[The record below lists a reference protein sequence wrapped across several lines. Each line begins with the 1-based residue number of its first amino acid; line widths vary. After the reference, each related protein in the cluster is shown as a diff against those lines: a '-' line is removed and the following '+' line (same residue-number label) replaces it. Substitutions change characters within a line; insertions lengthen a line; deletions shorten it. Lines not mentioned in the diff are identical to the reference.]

1 MKSSQF
7 CTYCMSPVA
16 PGESCPVCGLTEG
29 SYTPSPHHLP
39 PGTVLMDRYLVGR
52 VLGEG
57 GFGITY
63 IGCDLRL
70 ELKVAIKEYF
80 PTDRVSRHAAT
91 SLAVS
96 QYTGAAARSYEKGK
110 ERFLYEARTMAR
122 MDKQPQIVSVRDF
135 FEANNTAYI
144 VMEYVEGTNF
154 KDLVAQKG
162 GRIPAG
168 ELLYLMEPLFS
179 ALSTMHSLGLIHRD
193 ISPDN
198 LMLEKGAVRL
208 LDFGCARESAAGTET
223 MTIALKHGYAPIE
236 QYQNKGQGPWTDVYA
251 LSATIYYCLTGKAP
265 PQALD
270 RLCEDELILPRKL
283 GVDLSEKQERALLYG
298 MGVRPRRRFQSVE
311 ELHTALYLEDISGIP
326 KRLEPDRLK
335 DIQRVVESAVVPEKT
350 ETRQQPPED
359 RPRTE
364 EPHQEKTAREEVE
377 HKPALDWLNRHKP
390 LAIGCTAAALGVV
403 VLAAVLLGGGSR
415 TEQPGDHS
423 PAGTVTA
430 SAAPQNGEDR
440 WERDTLFAGAV
451 TAQGDEA
458 ELRALLADPS
468 VPAVIIPQG
477 ASLGLQQENLVVG
490 KPLMVEAGA
499 NLTVNCALTL
509 EGENACLWIEGIVY
523 AEGFLRTTA
532 GGGLMV
538 ADTGAFSSITKVWLE
553 HENDLTVQGSGRTE
567 LQQENLVLCEEE
579 LFAQAA
585 TVNSVQELTQALEN
599 PEVSAVLVEGDVV
612 LDQAVQVGKPVMI
625 AQGASISTNQE
636 GAWTED
642 NQPGL
647 EVTSGPLVNY
657 GTLSTR
663 LWMGDLGENTVINY
677 GTISPAGYL
686 WLEPDATLVNLGE
699 MELTDYTRFNQ
710 SRGYNLGTMRLNGT
724 VDLTGGLFYNLKDF
738 VVESGE
744 CALYQNVRFGN
755 TGTMTLSASFQLYAY
770 LVSCGQVVV
779 NNGGELVNQGLVELF
794 SNGTL
799 TRADGGELR
808 GPGAYQLETH
818 CALNN
823 AELPQGVVLQSRE
836 ANQVFET
843 QVTTAQELADALAD
857 PSVQGIQV
865 VGALSVSGELNVTK
879 PLLLTEEDSLAVDG
893 TLTIQGV
900 QMYSHGSLSAGAVEI
915 TGGGALFH
923 WKDLT
928 VQGGGLSITGTSA
941 LASWGPVSLNGS
953 KVTVTDRSMV
963 NLYYVALD
971 SCGDLVLDN
980 GCRLAHLGRQTL
992 AQTTLRLR
1000 DSAYFDLGGLE
1011 LDGVAVQL
1019 ESAGQLSGWNDLIV
1033 RGGTLE
1039 IDADSYLYRAPT
1051 ADLEFRDGASVTNRG
1066 VMNLWGFEENAT
1078 LGGTVTNYGLMAM
1091 RGVTLRVTGQLNN
1104 QGRMLFSSDCGLT
1117 LAGGSATGNSQE
1129 AWDNGVNSMLF
1140 SDWQ

>member
-208 LDFGCARESAAGTET
+208 LDFGCARESATGTET

-359 RPRTE
+359 QPRTE

-468 VPAVIIPQG
+468 VPAVIIPEDTG
-477 ASLGLQQENLVVG
+477 VPLQQENLVIS
-490 KPLMVEAGA
+490 KPLLVEAGA

-509 EGENACLWIEGIVY
+509 EGESACLWTEGDVY

-532 GGGLMV
+532 GGGVVV

-553 HENDLTVQGSGRTE
+553 HEDDLTVQGSGRTE
-567 LQQENLVLCEEE
+567 LQQENLVLYEEE

-585 TVNSVQELTQALEN
+585 TVSSVQELTQALEN

-625 AQGASISTNQE
+625 AQGASVSTNQE

-663 LWMGDLGENTVINY
+663 LWMGENTVINY
-677 GTISPAGYL
+677 GTISPAGQL
-686 WLEPDATLVNLGE
+686 WLEPNATLVNLGE

-724 VDLTGGLFYNLKDF
+724 VDLTGGTFYNLKDF

-744 CALYQNVRFGN
+744 CALYENTRFGN

-779 NNGGELVNQGLVELF
+779 DDGGELVNQGLVELF
-794 SNGTL
+794 SYGTL

-808 GPGAYQLETH
+808 GSGGYQLETN

-823 AELPQGVVLQSRE
+823 AKLPQGVVLQSWE
-836 ANQVFET
+836 ANQVFEAE
-843 QVTTAQELADALAD
+843 VTTAQELADALAD

-915 TGGGALFH
+915 TDGGVLFNH
-923 WKDLT
+923 QQLT
-928 VQGGGLSITGTSA
+928 VQDALSVTGTSA
-941 LASWGPVSLNGS
+941 LASWGPISMNGG

-963 NLYYVALD
+963 NLYYVELEN
-971 SCGDLVLDN
+971 CGDLLLES
-980 GCRLAHLGRQTL
+980 GSRLAHLGRQTL
-992 AQTTLRLR
+992 TQTTLRLR
-1000 DSAYFDLGGLE
+1000 DSAYFNLGGLE
-1011 LDGVAVQL
+1011 LDGVTTQL
-1019 ESAGQLSGWNDLIV
+1019 ESAGQLDGWNHLVV

-1039 IDADSYLYRAPT
+1039 IDSDSYLHSA
-1051 ADLEFRDGASVTNRG
+1051 ANLEFRDGAVVTNRG
-1066 VMNLWGFEENAT
+1066 VMNLWGSGGPAT
-1078 LGGTVTNYGLMAM
+1078 LGGVMTNYGTMAM
-1091 RGVTLRVTGQLNN
+1091 VGKSLRVTGQLDN
-1104 QGRMLFSSDCGLT
+1104 QGRMLFGGDGELA
-1117 LAGGSATGNSQE
+1117 LAGGSVTGNPE
-1129 AWDNGVNSMLF
+1129 EGWDDDIAQILF
-1140 SDWQ
+1140 PNWQ